1 MVFLAS
7 LRSTSTAHNSQIFEP
22 NPIDKSTLTPGQFLA
37 LTNKV
42 TYYCAATLISRA
54 KTLKDSPFT
63 FSLDCL
69 DFARKTLE
77 AHEECMQLIAEN
89 HHSRS
94 IYVHW

>member
-7 LRSTSTAHNSQIFEP
+7 LRSTSTADDSQIFES
-22 NPIDKSTLTPGQFLA
+22 NPIEKSALTSGQFLA

-54 KTLKDSPFT
+54 KTLKDSSFT

-69 DFARKTLE
+69 DFARKTLQ
-77 AHEECMQLIAEN
+77 AHEECMQLTAEN